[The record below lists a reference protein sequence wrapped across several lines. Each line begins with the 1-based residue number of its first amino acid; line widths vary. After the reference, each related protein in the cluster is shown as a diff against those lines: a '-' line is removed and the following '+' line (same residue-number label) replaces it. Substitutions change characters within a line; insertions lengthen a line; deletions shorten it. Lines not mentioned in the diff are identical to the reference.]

1 MTSSRRQT
9 QRLPRADS
17 RMATSLEAAVSGG
30 DLQQRRRKSR
40 FPRRLAE
47 SIEAMGFIFPA
58 VLIILG
64 LSVLPMVW
72 SLILSMQR
80 SDLVT
85 PAEWVGFTNYRTLA
99 KDPGFKA
106 AVEHTLVYTALFV
119 PLSISCGLGLA
130 LLLNRK
136 IRFIGIY
143 RTLVFVP
150 FVISAAA
157 QGVLFSFIFDSH
169 FGIANAIL
177 GWFGIP
183 PQGFFADSN
192 QALLLLVLIGLWSG
206 IGFCVVVYLAGLQDI
221 QQELLEAAAI
231 DGAQRWGTFR
241 YVVWPALR
249 PITVFLLVWET
260 LQALQVFDLVFVTT
274 RGGPLESTT
283 VIVFF
288 VWDQAFQLFNAGYAA
303 AGAYALAFSLL
314 VVSLLIRF
322 ARRGAEA

>member
-9 QRLPRADS
+9 QRLPPADS

-40 FPRRLAE
+40 FRRRLAE